1 MGTFVG
7 VSTGIGSSSN
17 DVNNNEPSILQVLPI
32 LTYDPLLE
40 PNVYLYFLLK
50 NGVVPLSM
58 KGTLYLDDRMQT
70 ENPFISDGLQWMFEY
85 PPNGTWYADL
95 EIVIDP
101 STTYNFISNTLI
113 IQS

>member
-1 MGTFVG
+1 MGTFIG

-17 DVNNNEPSILQVLPI
+17 DVNNNASSILQVLPI
-32 LTYDPLLE
+32 LIYNPLLE

-58 KGTLYLDDRMQT
+58 KGTLYLDNRIET
-70 ENPFISDGLQWMFEY
+70 ENPLISDGLQWMYEY

-113 IQS
+113 I